1 MNYHYSTEKP
11 HQIGHQIERKSPI
24 SERYVKIAIKTKNDF
39 IYYAKTQT
47 FFQPNKQNDQ
57 TPLIRSDQ
65 IELEPNASKFAIFSA
80 VRSSVL
86 ESETKLSQIYGAS
99 QDVTGKSIIATCCC
113 HCATTCKTGVSVECR
128 CHHGQAKSQDNNDS
142 ENDSFTDD
150 TTEKE
155 IVLQVPQV
163 THTHRLPPLSVN

>member
-1 MNYHYSTEKP
+1 MCFGMENHFEL
-11 HQIGHQIERKSPI
+11 R
-24 SERYVKIAIKTKNDF
+24 
-39 IYYAKTQT
+39 
-47 FFQPNKQNDQ
+47 FFALQPNKQNEQ
-57 TPLIRSDQ
+57 TASLIRSDQ

-86 ESETKLSQIYGAS
+86 ESETKLSQLYGAT
-99 QDVTGKSIIATCCC
+99 QDVTVKASTCCC

-163 THTHRLPPLSVN
+163 RLDGDFLDGFSLNLNFSKKDCRRWFAWTIRTHCRGQER

>member
-1 MNYHYSTEKP
+1 M
-11 HQIGHQIERKSPI
+11 
-24 SERYVKIAIKTKNDF
+24 
-39 IYYAKTQT
+39 TQLIRLRT
-47 FFQPNKQNDQ
+47 HFQPNKQNEQ
-57 TPLIRSDQ
+57 TASLIRSDQ

-86 ESETKLSQIYGAS
+86 ESETKLSQIYGAT
-99 QDVTGKSIIATCCC
+99 QDVTGKSTTACCC
-113 HCATTCKTGVSVECR
+113 HCATTCKTGVVVECR

-163 THTHRLPPLSVN
+163 SVAAHLSPYNLLCNLNDFPSDCWRRFEGTI